1 LAFSSW
7 KYKKYKEDVMSDEL
21 IADALELLKK
31 RYDKMANWL
40 QENDPV
46 DKCPECSSTEI
57 KYVHDGAICKECD
70 HKINEKVPYPVK
82 GGVVASRKMESV
94 IKEVFASRMEEQRR
108 TEEPPEDALASMPF
122 EIEGFDTG
130 EYTEE
135 QVRYLNKRYK
145 TLLQENNIQNEVDKF
160 YVRSLVV
167 RELKLMMLERRDA
180 VKGDVDSMDIKRQYK
195 IYNDLS
201 DKLKANRSSRSDT
214 EEESFFS
221 DMEDMLEEEDME
233 DILAQYN
240 KEEEARKEYRE
251 KAKKRKEE
259 VGNPY

>member
-1 LAFSSW
+1 MSFSAW

-21 IADALELLKK
+21 VADALELLKK
-31 RYDKMANWL
+31 RFDRMANWL
-40 QENDPV
+40 EENDPV
-46 DKCPECSSTEI
+46 EECPDCGHDEF
-57 KYVHDGAICKECD
+57 KYMHDGAVCKECGYKVD
-70 HKINEKVPYPVK
+70 KKVPYPVK
-82 GGVVASRKMESV
+82 GGVVASRKLESV
-94 IKEVFASRMEEQRR
+94 IKEKFASRMEEQRR

-135 QVRYLNKRYK
+135 QVKYLNRRYK

-167 RELKLMMLERRDA
+167 RELKLMMLERKDA
-180 VKGDVDSMDIKRQYK
+180 VKNNVDSMDIKRQYK

-201 DKLKANRSSRSDT
+201 DKLKANRSSRSDS

-221 DMEDMLEEEDME
+221 DMEEKLEEEDLDEIFEM
-233 DILAQYN
+233 YN
-240 KEEEARKEYRE
+240 QKEKEKEEYKE
-251 KAKKRKEE
+251 KAKQRKEE